1 MPNPTPDHVRL
12 HLLISRHADGL
23 ITPEE
28 HRELAAV
35 LEADPQARKQWFL
48 RNDIDIAVSSRAA
61 EHYETAVVAGS
72 ASPVGGAAPNR
83 FRAAALA
90 GPLLAA
96 AGVAVGVFGAS
107 AVWAF
112 SLPRSAFTET
122 VIRVFAES
130 FERGVTTTL
139 PALPRGLTDPAGTV
153 WRGDEAAVVTSRQ
166 GVNPATGSRMLA
178 FKRSTFVGENSPA
191 SAWSDVYRFV
201 DVRPFLAMAG
211 DQPVTARCAGNFAI
225 AADACAAGEAYSV
238 SVHFYAFDRDIPD
251 APNPL
256 PLTWVR
262 ENCVAS
268 GTKRVPL
275 ACEQKGW
282 QRVAVEASLPPEA
295 KFVLLH
301 VAAVRD
307 VPGPTSEP
315 AVFRGHFVDD
325 VDLEFHVRHPVR

>member
-1 MPNPTPDHVRL
+1 MSGPTLDLHRL

-23 ITPEE
+23 ISPEE
-28 HRELAAV
+28 YRELAAA

-48 RNDIDIAVSSRAA
+48 RNDIDIAVAARAA
-61 EHYETAVVAGS
+61 ADCDGAVVPGS
-72 ASPVGGAAPNR
+72 AAPMNGVGPKR
-83 FRAAALA
+83 FRAASLA

-96 AGVAVGVFGAS
+96 MSAAVGVFGAS

-130 FERGVTTTL
+130 FERGMTATV
-139 PALPRGLTDPAGTV
+139 PALPRGLTDPAGAV

-201 DVRPFLAMAG
+201 DVRPFLALAG
-211 DQPVTARCAGNFAI
+211 DQPVTARCAANFAI

-275 ACEQKGW
+275 ACEREGW
-282 QRVAVEASLPPEA
+282 QRVAVEASLPSEA

-307 VPGPTSEP
+307 VPRRASEP
-315 AVFRGHFVDD
+315 AVFSGHFVDD
-325 VDLEFHVRHPVR
+325 VELEFHVRHPVR